1 MGDCTPLISPCGAC
15 RQVLAE
21 LMNSLTPIIL
31 GNKDYY
37 EVTNMQ
43 TLLPRA
49 FTGESL

>member
-1 MGDCTPLISPCGAC
+1 MTVHHLFHHVEPG

-21 LMNSLTPIIL
+21 LLDPLTPIIL
-31 GNKDYY
+31 GSKDYY

-43 TLLPRA
+43 ELLPRA